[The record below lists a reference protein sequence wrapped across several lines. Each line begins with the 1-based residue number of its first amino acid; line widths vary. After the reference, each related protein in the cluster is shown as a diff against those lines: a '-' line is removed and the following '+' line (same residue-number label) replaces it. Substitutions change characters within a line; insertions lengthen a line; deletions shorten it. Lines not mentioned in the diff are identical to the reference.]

1 MLDFY
6 PAPCIIFK
14 HDMKRY
20 RILLVDDEEVVRDA
34 LGEWLRHLGYETMS
48 VEDGY
53 KAIEQVEMGEW
64 DIALVDLKMPK
75 MSGIEVLHRI
85 HKIKPDLPV
94 IIITGH
100 GTVDSAVL
108 AMKEG
113 AVDYIM
119 KPFNPEEINVIIK
132 KIIEHQ
138 QIIKENIIL
147 RRELSKKFQL
157 QDLIGKS
164 PKMLNLFEMIKTVA
178 PTKSTLLIRGESGTG
193 KELIARAIHE
203 LSPRKNY
210 PFIATACGAIPET
223 LLEAELFGYEKGA
236 FTGATS
242 QHIGRIE
249 MAHKGTLFL
258 DEIGD
263 ISSKTQVDLLRFLQ
277 EKEFRRV
284 GGRELIEVDVRIIA
298 ATNKNLEEMITRG
311 TFREDLYYRLNVIT
325 IYAPPLREKK
335 EDIALLVEYFLD
347 KFNLEN
353 KKNIERISEDV
364 MNKFMEYNWP
374 GNVRELENVIEHAVV
389 VSKDSEIGLDDL
401 PLSFDKKDSAKCKD
415 KDLNLE
421 TVEKEHIL
429 KILKQYGWNIKKTA
443 EVLGVNR
450 VTLYNKI
457 KKYGLEKNK

>member
-1 MLDFY
+1 
-6 PAPCIIFK
+6 
-14 HDMKRY
+14 MKKY

-34 LGEWLRHLGYETMS
+34 LSEWLTHLGYETKS

-53 KAIEQVEMGEW
+53 KAIEQIEMSDW
-64 DIALVDLKMPK
+64 DVALVDLKMPG
-75 MSGIEVLHRI
+75 MDGIEVLHRI
-85 HKIKPDLPV
+85 HSIKPALPV

-113 AVDYIM
+113 AADYIM

-132 KIIEHQ
+132 KLLEQ
-138 QIIKENIIL
+138 QEIIKENIIL

-178 PTKSTLLIRGESGTG
+178 PTKSTVLIRGESGTG

-203 LSPRKNY
+203 LSPRSSY
-210 PFIATACGAIPET
+210 PFVATACGAMPET

-236 FTGATS
+236 FTGATA
-242 QHIGRIE
+242 QHKGRIE

-284 GGRELIEVDVRIIA
+284 GGRELIKVDVRIIA
-298 ATNKNLEEMITRG
+298 ATNKNLEVTITSG
-311 TFREDLYYRLNVIT
+311 AFREDLYYRLNVIT
-325 IYAPPLREKK
+325 IYAPALRERK
-335 EDIALLVEYFLD
+335 EDIPLLAEYFLN
-347 KFNLEN
+347 KFNMEN
-353 KKNIERISEDV
+353 KKRIGRINEDV
-364 MNKFMEYNWP
+364 MNQFMEYNWP

-389 VSKDSEIGLDDL
+389 VSKDSEIGLNDL
-401 PLSFDKKDSAKCKD
+401 PLNFGEKNRAQFKEVNLD
-415 KDLNLE
+415 LE
-421 TVEKEHIL
+421 TIEKEHIL
-429 KILKQYGWNIKKTA
+429 KALKQYAWNIKKTA